1 MVDFAILQR
10 YNTNLA
16 FEKRKKKIILSWLY
30 IHISRI
36 DYDSTWSHD
45 CEICKKKKKKR
56 LRGRQEEEGTAS
68 GLSVGDGVLP
78 YMGYTPYISA

>member
-1 MVDFAILQR
+1 MVDFAILQG

-16 FEKRKKKIILSWLY
+16 FEKRKKKIILSWLF

-45 CEICKKKKKKR
+45 CEICKKKKKTAAR
-56 LRGRQEEEGTAS
+56 ETRRGRDLFRT
-68 GLSVGDGVLP
+68 
-78 YMGYTPYISA
+78 